1 MTMTRPRTIGALVL
15 VTLGASHGFLVTPA
29 AGAHANRATL
39 TPRAAVACASEELG
53 GALTPAQKAEVGNL
67 VEDDEW
73 LGLAMELAIVTR
85 SAIRESM
92 KANVREFT
100 GKDDYKIGD
109 LSKEADAR
117 IKSAVADMRGKDEY
131 ELGDLSVALDTI
143 AKEEV
148 CKLTGKDECTR
159 RARRRPKRAT
169 WSLLAPEYV
178 QMRSATC
185 RWSSTR
191 G

>member
-1 MTMTRPRTIGALVL
+1 MMMTRPRTTGAIVL
-15 VTLGASHGFLVTPA
+15 ATLGASHGLLVTPA
-29 AGAHANRATL
+29 AGAHANRAMP
-39 TPRAAVACASEELG
+39 TPRAAVACEERG
-53 GALTPAQKAEVGNL
+53 GALTPAQAAEVGNL

-85 SAIRESM
+85 SAIRESV

-159 RARRRPKRAT
+159 RARRRPTRARLGLY
-169 WSLLAPEYV
+169 SRPNV

-185 RWSSTR
+185 RRSSTR